1 MKILIADDEKDIA
14 DAISIILKYNKMDS
28 DVVYNGIDAYEMA
41 DKNIYDGIVLD
52 IMMPGMDGIE
62 VMKKIR
68 EKGDFTPILLLTA
81 KSQIEDRIYGL
92 NEGADDYLPKPF
104 DKGELIARINV
115 MTRRNNRYNKDFL
128 TVGNTMLNLENLEIT
143 NTDHS
148 LRLSSREVE
157 ILSLLMKNYGK
168 QITKDY
174 IIEKIWEQEEYD
186 DGAIDL
192 YIGYLKNKL
201 GAIHSNLEIVKDNE
215 FYMLRE
221 RG

>member
-201 GAIHSNLEIVKDNE
+201 GAIHSNLEIVKNNE

>member
-41 DKNIYDGIVLD
+41 DKNIYDGIILD

-115 MTRRNNRYNKDFL
+115 MTRRNNRYNRDFL

-174 IIEKIWEQEEYD
+174 VIEKIWEQEEYD
-186 DGAIDL
+186 VGAIDL

-201 GAIHSNLEIVKDNE
+201 GAIHSNLEIIKDNE
-215 FYMLRE
+215 FYTLKE